1 MIKIIDR
8 GTRPLFSRNVVIS
21 PKALPVLI
29 IYIQIEAV
37 MKLFS
42 TGQIAAIDRYTIEN
56 EPVSDID
63 LMERAAEEMY
73 YYLNAFLP
81 WKQKLVFFAG
91 TGNNGG
97 DALVIARKFAE
108 ADYPCTVYRPDT
120 GKSLSPSCAAN
131 LERLRTL
138 GKAEILAI
146 APEDGFPA
154 LDPTIPVIEG
164 LFGAGLTRPLSGFP
178 AALVRH
184 INQSGA
190 PVYSIDMPAGLM
202 GEDNG
207 GNNPEN
213 IIKARETLTLQF
225 PKISLL
231 FPENEIFAGHV
242 EVIDIGLHPEA
253 MAITETPFR
262 IADPLEI
269 KALFPPRKKFTHK
282 GTYGH
287 ALLVAGSYGMTG
299 AALLASRACH
309 RSGTGLVTTHIPGS
323 GYPIMQTS
331 SPETMCSVDPHE
343 HHFSKMPLL
352 AKYSAIGIGPGL
364 GTHPETR
371 GAFLQLL
378 EEAKV
383 PLVLDADALNLL
395 AQETKGWQ
403 KIPPGTILTPHPG
416 EFSRLFGD
424 EAFHT
429 SPDPPEKNPI
439 PPSGS
444 TRKANSWLRLEKQ
457 RHLSQTLGIVIVL
470 KGANTLVTLPDGN
483 AVFNPTGNPGMATG
497 GSGDVLSGIITGL
510 LAQGFTPALAAIAGV
525 YLHGLAGDLAARKIT
540 QPALIAS
547 DIVNTLGRAFRE
559 IYDFRQPENDYI

>member
-1 MIKIIDR
+1 MIKIIEP
-8 GTRPLFSRNVVIS
+8 GIRPLFTRNVVIS
-21 PKALPVLI
+21 PKAPHVLKI
-29 IYIQIEAV
+29 HIQIKAV

-42 TGQIAAIDRYTIEN
+42 TGQIAAIDRYTIEK
-56 EPVSDID
+56 EPVSDLD

-73 YYLNAFLP
+73 YYLNAVLP
-81 WKQKLVFFAG
+81 WKQKLHFFAG

-97 DALVIARKFAE
+97 DALVIARKFSE
-108 ADYPCTVYRPDT
+108 ADYPCTVYLPDT
-120 GKSLSPSCAAN
+120 GRSLSSSCSTN

-138 GKAEILAI
+138 GKAEIRPI
-146 APEDGFPA
+146 VPEAGFPA
-154 LDPTIPVIEG
+154 LDPAIPVIEG

-190 PVYSIDMPAGLM
+190 PVYSIDLPAGLM

-207 GNNPEN
+207 SNNPEN

-231 FPENEIFAGHV
+231 FPENEVYAGHV
-242 EVIDIGLHPEA
+242 ELIDIGLHPEA
-253 MAITETPFR
+253 LAITETPFR
-262 IADPLEI
+262 IADLLEI

-299 AALLASRACH
+299 AAVLASRACH

-323 GYPIMQTS
+323 GYPILQIST
-331 SPETMCSVDPHE
+331 PETMCSVDPHE
-343 HHFSKMPLL
+343 HHFSKVPQL

-371 GAFLQLL
+371 GALLQLL

-383 PLVLDADALNLL
+383 PLVLDADALNML
-395 AQETKGWQ
+395 AQETNGWQ

-424 EAFHT
+424 EAFP
-429 SPDPPEKNPI
+429 SSLNQPEQSTI
-439 PPSGS
+439 PPSSFTG
-444 TRKANSWLRLEKQ
+444 RPNSWLRLEKQ
-457 RHLSQTLGIVIVL
+457 RHLSQTLGVVIVL

-497 GSGDVLSGIITGL
+497 GSGDVLTGIITGL
-510 LAQGFTPALAAIAGV
+510 LAQGFTPAHAAISGV

-547 DIVNTLGRAFRE
+547 DIVDSLGRAFRE
-559 IYDFRQPENDYI
+559 IFDFRQP

>member
-1 MIKIIDR
+1 
-8 GTRPLFSRNVVIS
+8 
-21 PKALPVLI
+21 
-29 IYIQIEAV
+29 

-56 EPVSDID
+56 EPVSDLD

-73 YYLNAFLP
+73 YYLNAVLP

-108 ADYPCTVYRPDT
+108 ADYPCTVYLPDT
-120 GKSLSPSCAAN
+120 GRSLSPSCAAN
-131 LERLRTL
+131 LERLRTQ

-146 APEDGFPA
+146 ASEDGFPV
-154 LDPTIPVIEG
+154 LDPAVPVIEG
-164 LFGAGLTRPLSGFP
+164 LFGAGLTRPLSGLP

-184 INQSGA
+184 INQSRA
-190 PVYSIDMPAGLM
+190 PVYAIDMPAGLM

-231 FPENEIFAGHV
+231 FPENEIYAGHV

-253 MAITETPFR
+253 LAITETPFR
-262 IADPLEI
+262 ITELLEI
-269 KALFPPRKKFTHK
+269 KSLFPPRKKYTHK
-282 GTYGH
+282 GSYGH
-287 ALLVAGSYGMTG
+287 ALLVAGSFGMTG
-299 AALLASRACH
+299 AAVLASRACH

-323 GYPIMQTS
+323 AYPILQS
-331 SPETMCSVDPHE
+331 STPETMCSVDPHE
-343 HHFSKMPLL
+343 HHFSKVPLL
-352 AKYSAIGIGPGL
+352 AKYTAIGIGPGL
-364 GTHPETR
+364 GTHPES
-371 GAFLQLL
+371 GSALSELL
-378 EEAKV
+378 EKAKI
-383 PLVLDADALNLL
+383 PMVLDADALNML
-395 AQETKGWQ
+395 AQEPDGWK

-424 EAFHT
+424 EAFP
-429 SPDPPEKNPI
+429 SSLNQPPQSTI

-444 TRKANSWLRLEKQ
+444 TGKANSWLRLEKQ

-497 GSGDVLSGIITGL
+497 GSGDVLTGIITGL
-510 LAQGFTPALAAIAGV
+510 LAQGFSPALAAIAGV
-525 YLHGLAGDLAARKIT
+525 WLHGLAGDLAIRKIT

-559 IYDFRQPENDYI
+559 IYDFRQP